1 MRGGE
6 SSVQDKRAVNKQ
18 NYEII
23 SFSPPS
29 SLLYAFLEKPENL
42 NDEPNT

>member
-6 SSVQDKRAVNKQ
+6 SSVQDKGAVKKQ

-23 SFSPPS
+23 SFLPPS
-29 SLLYAFLEKPENL
+29 SLLYAFLEKLENP
-42 NDEPNT
+42 NYEPDT